1 MDYKEKVRQAN
12 IQSDNIEMEKLSLQE
27 SKRQTKERRE
37 DGLNMIRPFTFD
49 EKKMLWDG
57 LREKEQTLHEMAMEG
72 FKEEQI
78 LRRLEEDEE
87 DEVMTP
93 EEEDM
98 NAGVVRDN
106 NGNVISEKTN
116 D

>member
-27 SKRQTKERRE
+27 SKRQTKERKE
-37 DGLNMIRPFTFD
+37 ASLNMIRPFTFD

-72 FKEEQI
+72 YKEEQI
-78 LRRLEEDEE
+78 LRKLE
-87 DEVMTP
+87 
-93 EEEDM
+93 EEED
-98 NAGVVRDN
+98 D
-106 NGNVISEKTN
+106 

>member
-27 SKRQTKERRE
+27 SKRQTKDRRNE
-37 DGLNMIRPFTFD
+37 GLNMIRPFTFD

-57 LREKEQTLHEMAMEG
+57 LREKEKTTSEMLMEG

-78 LRRLEEDEE
+78 IRKLEEDNES
-87 DEVMTP
+87 T
-93 EEEDM
+93 
-98 NAGVVRDN
+98 DN
-106 NGNVISEKTN
+106 RSN
-116 D
+116 

>member
-12 IQSDNIEMEKLSLQE
+12 MQSDNIEMEKLSLQE
-27 SKRQTKERRE
+27 SKRQTKERKE
-37 DGLNMIRPFTFD
+37 ASLNMIRPFTFD

-57 LREKEQTLHEMAMEG
+57 LREKEQTTSEMLMEG

-78 LRRLEEDEE
+78 IRKLEEE
-87 DEVMTP
+87 
-93 EEEDM
+93 
-98 NAGVVRDN
+98 
-106 NGNVISEKTN
+106 N